1 MSSINNFPDK
11 SIVRSSSKAPST
23 STESEKE
30 DALFSGGSD
39 AGHLSDSSS
48 ANFNAIDFDSFA
60 MSSLQATASAI
71 IAAQQQQQQQ
81 PQATQEQ
88 SSLTNQ
94 LKLQSQSFLQQSQI
108 SPLHEQEFHLHS
120 NVVSGSESETGHSR
134 QLSPTG
140 LRRASSQNKGAAGD
154 KPHVER
160 HMWTPSETQAL
171 VNGCNKHGIGN
182 WKAILND
189 QEFAKKFEGRTPGD
203 LKDRFRTYFPD
214 AYHEMYPNAKT
225 HTSRAVRSKAPDG
238 TSIFEKGKTKERR
251 PFTPAEDDVL
261 KRGYEKYG
269 SHWAIIAKEPVF
281 EGKRKSTDLRDR
293 FRNAFPSLY
302 EQAGYKPRAKAPKKE
317 RRQSSSG
324 SMSQSERPALLTTGN
339 FRDSFSFAG
348 ERPAL
353 APRSETSTSVNSQA
367 VSEHSE
373 GEESD
378 YPEVHIRDR
387 SDGSFIGYPDT
398 SFQSAASSLMSRS
411 HSIDVSAQMQGSLPL
426 SSSQNQQQVQQNI
439 PIQSTSEQGNP
450 SATAIAASGSS
461 APPSSTVHRNPL
473 RRSHSS
479 KRGSTKISSLEK
491 AAKNASIKCNKE
503 AILASHQ
510 QHHLQHLQQQQ
521 HAQAQAQAQSQAAVQ
536 GWSQG
541 FNWDASTAASLAD
554 MDLDQIGELM
564 DAHSTAQLLN
574 TGVEQSIDNTSARSA
589 MSDSGMPS
597 TEGLG
602 VDAASSN
609 ALLDN
614 LYQQLG
620 FTNQPSL
627 MNRGLSE
634 APYQNANVETNF
646 SNLSSS
652 SLPFNP
658 ASSVNV
664 SSIPSNAQRIDFEH
678 SQWAGDLLPR
688 GNPTSLDWN
697 PEVFVNLA
705 NMQLMTGGAQSS
717 NGQLSGSEKDV
728 RPSLSAEHS
737 LSMPSVHDFISRS
750 TRRLSNPPR
759 PVGLNEEL
767 TADSLLSSA
776 YRTGNS
782 YPADDISLI
791 NSNFPGGMT
800 LFPSLMGTG
809 PASDGAG
816 PSSFRRRKSTDTL
829 RENTFASGQAW
840 RGPMEGIQADQS
852 EDGLGALSNTSN
864 LGVDDDGMI
873 QNTPSQHSGQHSRS
887 ISSVDPLDDE
897 NAPSRAASVGDLDL
911 VGGRE
916 NALYAES
923 LPDLTTSAFG
933 GGGEHS
939 SSASDNAFPHVQHL
953 QMSYDDLD
961 LPSFLNRS
969 PNFAPAS
976 SHSMN
981 PISATTFNSPRM
993 SAMGNDGAN
1002 WLKLFAGGTRAG
1014 NPPTRDGVRSS
1025 SAGVGEGGQTMI
1037 QSSQPMSN
1045 QQGFDGGQ
1053 FSTFAASLSDAGA
1066 LDRLEHLYLEGLHS
1080 PGSPAQMN
1088 IGTPSLSAF
1097 TIGGNN
1103 QRFGTTSLNQVMMDR
1118 SNTVIAGEDAN
1129 NGYESV

>member
-1 MSSINNFPDK
+1 MSSHNNLPEK
-11 SIVRSSSKAPST
+11 ASAARSSSKAPST

-30 DALFSGGSD
+30 DGLFSGGSD
-39 AGHLSDSSS
+39 AGQLSDSSS

-81 PQATQEQ
+81 IQPQATQEQ
-88 SSLTNQ
+88 NALPNQ
-94 LKLQSQSFLQQSQI
+94 LKFLPQSFLQSQI
-108 SPLHEQEFHLHS
+108 SPLNEQEFHLHS
-120 NVVSGSESETGHSR
+120 NVASGSESETGNSR

-140 LRRASSQNKGAAGD
+140 LRRASSQSKGTAGE

-189 QEFAKKFEGRTPGD
+189 QEFGKSFEGRTPGD

-225 HTSRAVRSKAPDG
+225 HTSRAIRSKAPDG

-324 SMSQSERPALLTTGN
+324 SMSQSERPALLMTGN

-411 HSIDVSAQMQGSLPL
+411 HSIDASAQMQGSLP
-426 SSSQNQQQVQQNI
+426 QQQAQQTI
-439 PIQSTSEQGNP
+439 PTQSPIEHGNA
-450 SATAIAASGSS
+450 SNTGAASAGTASN
-461 APPSSTVHRNPL
+461 AAHRHPL

-491 AAKNASIKCNKE
+491 AAKSASIKCNKE

-521 HAQAQAQAQSQAAVQ
+521 HAQAQVQNQATVQ
-536 GWSQG
+536 GWPQG
-541 FNWDASTAASLAD
+541 FNWDANTAASLAD

-574 TGVEQSIDNTSARSA
+574 SGVEESIDNTAVRTA
-589 MSDSGMPS
+589 MSDSGLPS
-597 TEGLG
+597 ADGLD

-620 FTNQPSL
+620 FANQTPL

-634 APYQNANVETNF
+634 APFQNANVETNL

-652 SLPFNP
+652 SLSFNP
-658 ASSVNV
+658 V
-664 SSIPSNAQRIDFEH
+664 SSIPANAQRIDFEH

-717 NGQLSGSEKDV
+717 NGQPEKDV

-759 PVGLNEEL
+759 PVGMNEEM

-776 YRTGNS
+776 YRTGNA

-791 NSNFPGGMT
+791 NSNYPGGMT
-800 LFPSLMGTG
+800 LFPSLMGAG

-864 LGVDDDGMI
+864 LAS
-873 QNTPSQHSGQHSRS
+873 QNSGQHSRS

-897 NAPSRAASVGDLDL
+897 NAPSRAASVEDLDL
-911 VGGRE
+911 VGERE

-969 PNFAPAS
+969 PSFAPAN

-981 PISATTFNSPRM
+981 PISSTTFNSPRM

-1002 WLKLFAGGTRAG
+1002 WLKLFAGSTRAG
-1014 NPPTRDGVRSS
+1014 NTSLRDGVRSS
-1025 SAGVGEGGQTMI
+1025 SAGVGEGAQNNQPI
-1037 QSSQPMSN
+1037 SQQ

-1053 FSTFAASLSDAGA
+1053 YSTFAASLSDAGA

-1080 PGSPAQMN
+1080 PSSPAQVN
-1088 IGTPSLSAF
+1088 VGTPSFSAY
-1097 TIGGNN
+1097 TIGGTS
-1103 QRFGTTSLNQVMMDR
+1103 QRFGTTSLNQIMMER
-1118 SNTVIAGEDAN
+1118 SNTVIASEDAN